1 MKGKQSV
8 NELKYRLNIVTS
20 SLFDGRNIKCHLA
33 FTVCNALPS
42 CCATY
47 EQKTWKEMNK
57 AEEKEDVRE
66 VVISSSSTL
75 LSKKKPCS
83 CTSFH
88 LSSYPYDIYIR
99 CVRRA
104 DFLFLLSITVLTSLA
119 IYAAIN
125 HHAWGNPIPS

>member
-57 AEEKEDVRE
+57 AEEKRGRWRGDSILFFYSIIEKKSLVPALAFIYHHIPMIYKMCSTCRFSLSP
-66 VVISSSSTL
+66 SSVHNSTHLVGHLCRNKSS
-75 LSKKKPCS
+75 CM
-83 CTSFH
+83 
-88 LSSYPYDIYIR
+88 
-99 CVRRA
+99 
-104 DFLFLLSITVLTSLA
+104 
-119 IYAAIN
+119 
-125 HHAWGNPIPS
+125 G